1 MYSRAA
7 SGQTDTGQQIVSTI
21 ADIEADVVVCGAG
34 IAGLVAARTAQEAGA
49 KITLLEKADAAG
61 GSAAL
66 SAGVLWTA
74 SNLEAWLSVQ
84 PGGNP
89 ALGEALVATFPQAV
103 DWLRSQ
109 GVEVEPFEFDT
120 NGWQPSFAYIAYRLT
135 PSATSENAR
144 AAMTVLVDKLTDNGA
159 DIHLN
164 TAARSFHQD
173 IDGQITGVEAV
184 GPGGRIHVSARATIM
199 GTGGFQGNPELR
211 ARYLGPFSDQMVLRG
226 NPHST
231 GEGFQ
236 AALAVGAG
244 QSGPFSRFYGHRVP
258 APPAEVGF
266 HNFTKVHLGG
276 ALPGSIVV
284 NKHGR
289 RFADE
294 TLGDEVTVHDIP
306 HQPDALA
313 FLVYDDCDARRD
325 AARSDAVGNV
335 RKAGGEI
342 LKATTLENLAQVM
355 AERWGVARDS
365 MLDELHDYNVAA
377 RAGDQHML
385 ATPRCRDLRE
395 LTEPPFHAIKFLP
408 GITFTYGGVLI
419 NAQAQVLDSRGHPL
433 AGLFAAGADAGG
445 IYTFGYTGGL
455 SLGLSFGR
463 IAGQQAAAVA
473 LTT

>member
-1 MYSRAA
+1 MVRLTPA
-7 SGQTDTGQQIVSTI
+7 IPKVSTVT
-21 ADIEADVVVCGAG
+21 DIKTDVVVCGAG
-34 IAGLVAARTAQEAGA
+34 IAGLVAARTAQETGA
-49 KITLLEKADAAG
+49 QVTLLEKADSAG

-89 ALGEALVATFPQAV
+89 VLGEALIVTFPRAV
-103 DWLRSQ
+103 EWLQSQ
-109 GVEVEPFEFDT
+109 GVEVEPFEFDAD
-120 NGWQPSFAYIAYRLT
+120 GWKPSFAYIAYRLM
-135 PSATSENAR
+135 PSAMSENAR
-144 AAMTVLVDKLTDNGA
+144 AAMNVLVDKLTDNGA
-159 DIHLN
+159 DIRLN
-164 TAARSFHQD
+164 TTVRSFQQNTD
-173 IDGQITGVEAV
+173 ARITGVEAV
-184 GPGGRIHVSARATIM
+184 SPGGRIRVSAHAVIM

-211 ARYLGPFSDQMVLRG
+211 ARYFGPFSDRMVLRA

-236 AALAVGAG
+236 AALAAGAG
-244 QSGPFSRFYGHRVP
+244 QAGPFSRFYGHRVP

-284 NKHGR
+284 NRHGR
-289 RFADE
+289 RFVDE

-306 HQPDALA
+306 RQPDALA
-313 FLVYDDCDARRD
+313 FLIYDESDARRD
-325 AARSDAVGNV
+325 AARSNAVGNV
-335 RKAGGEI
+335 QKAGGEI
-342 LKATTLENLAQVM
+342 LEETTLEGLAQLM

-365 MLDELHDYNVAA
+365 LLNELHGYNVAA
-377 RAGDQHML
+377 RAGDEYML
-385 ATPRCRDLRE
+385 DTRRSRDLRD
-395 LTEPPFHAIKFLP
+395 LAEPPFHAIKFLS

-433 AGLFAAGADAGG
+433 SGLFAAGADAGG

-463 IAGQQAAAVA
+463 IAGQQAAALA
-473 LTT
+473 QAT